1 MAINSRLIPADFTP
15 IPSQDAAHATTVSV
29 TAEPLTGLD
38 AIGYA
43 VSAGAEAPAALGVT
57 SESLAKAGFTGA
69 PGQTI
74 VLPRTDGPVV
84 VAFGVGR
91 ASEQDHASLRD
102 AGASL
107 ARATERYSSLGV
119 DLGDAFALDPALV
132 GQLVTE
138 GVLLSRYRF
147 TELQPSATVVPLEAL
162 DIVSSAD
169 NIDAVTAGVRTGR
182 VTSRATSLA
191 RDLANNPPGHLT
203 ATRFGT
209 VAEQIGPQY
218 GLAVETFDKEQLI
231 AMGCGGLLGVN
242 AGSAEEPRM
251 IKLTYSPENPTAHV
265 GLVGKGIMYDAG
277 GISLKPSDSMHLLMK
292 MDMAGAAAIMGAM
305 TALQELDCPVAVTAW
320 LMCTDN
326 MPSGTAMGLGDVL
339 TIRNGTTVEI
349 KNTDAEGRLV
359 MADALVLATEDAV
372 DAIVDVATL
381 TGSALQTLGTR
392 VAAVFGNN
400 QQLVDR
406 AVAASVTSDEPVWQL
421 PLEHRYRPQLN
432 SAVADMSN
440 MGGPFN
446 VAITAALFLN
456 EFVGDTP
463 WAHLDIAGTMQTDRD
478 DSWRSAGA
486 TGFATRLLIDLLL
499 AYTPL
504 TESA

>member
-15 IPSQDAAHATTVSV
+15 IPSQAPEAAVHVEVTTELVS
-29 TAEPLTGLD
+29 PLD
-38 AIGYA
+38 AVGFA
-43 VSAGAEAPAALGVT
+43 VGSEGDVPSALGVDRDA
-57 SESLAKAGFTGA
+57 LGRAGFTGA
-69 PGQTI
+69 LGQTLVI
-74 VLPRTDGPVV
+74 PRTDGPVY
-84 VAFGVGR
+84 VAFGVGSS
-91 ASEQDHASLRD
+91 ADQNHASLRD
-102 AGASL
+102 AAASF
-107 ARATERYSSLGV
+107 ARATERFARIGI
-119 DLGDAFALDPALV
+119 DLGDAFSLDPQLV
-132 GQLVTE
+132 GLLVTE
-138 GVLLSRYRF
+138 GVLLARYRF
-147 TELQPSATVVPLEAL
+147 TELQPSASFVRLEAL
-162 DIVSSAD
+162 DIVASAD
-169 NIDAVTAGVRTGR
+169 RHEAVAAGVHAGE
-182 VTSRATSLA
+182 VTSRATALA

-203 ATRFGT
+203 ATRM
-209 VAEQIGPQY
+209 
-218 GLAVETFDKEQLI
+218 GLAAEEVAPRHGLTVTTFDKEQLI
-231 AMGCGGLLGVN
+231 ALGCGGLLGVN

-251 IKLTYSPENPTAHV
+251 IKVTYSPESPTAHI

-277 GISLKPSDSMHLLMK
+277 GISLKPSDAMHLLMK
-292 MDMAGAAAIMGAM
+292 MDMAGAAAILGAM
-305 TALQELDCPVAVTAW
+305 TALQALGCTAKVTAW

-339 TIRNGTTVEI
+339 TIRGGRTVEI

-359 MADALVLATEDAV
+359 MADALVLATEEKV

-400 QQLVDR
+400 QALVDQ
-406 AVAASVTSDEPVWQL
+406 AIAASVTSDEPLWQL

-456 EFVGDTP
+456 DFVGDTP
-463 WAHLDIAGTMQTDRD
+463 WAHLDIAGTMQTERD

-499 AYTPL
+499 DYTPVN
-504 TESA
+504 A